1 MKYYGKVSALFFLAL
16 SFTIAQAAS
25 GQPSAQPTAASGVQ
39 QAEPPPHV
47 DAEPNPGDR
56 QLENKIMDDLKQDPH
71 MAYSKGQRA
80 CHLQG
85 STSYG
90 NSTDQNCKGPGC
102 SDCLGARRQ
111 AEDHEQD
118 QGEFEHSPGPGILR
132 FSQRSKG

>member
-71 MAYSKGQRA
+71 MAYSKVSVHVTYKEVLLTGTVLTKTAKDQAAQIASEHAAKRKI
-80 CHLQG
+80 
-85 STSYG
+85 TNRIKV
-90 NSTDQNCKGPGC
+90 NSNT
-102 SDCLGARRQ
+102 
-111 AEDHEQD
+111 H
-118 QGEFEHSPGPGILR
+118 PGPG
-132 FSQRSKG
+132 F